1 MKKEDLVKF
10 GLNDETAQKIAD
22 AIAEEMKSFIPKN
35 RFDEVNESNKTL
47 KAQIAD
53 RDKQLEDL
61 KKVDAAGLNA
71 RIAELQAENK
81 KAKETHDAQ
90 INEMRR
96 DYAIENALRDAKAK
110 NIKAVRALLNL
121 DEITI
126 DGEKINGIDKQIK
139 ALTESE
145 ETKFL
150 FNVSDPKFKGMNP
163 PPNPN
168 HQGDPN
174 ANVSAA
180 ASYAQKYSARFVPQ
194 QNNNQ

>member
-1 MKKEDLVKF
+1 MKL
-10 GLNDETAQKIAD
+10 GLNDETAQKVAD
-22 AIAEEMKSFIPKN
+22 AIAEEMKNFIPKN

-47 KAQIAD
+47 KTQIAE

-71 RIAELQAENK
+71 RIAELQEENK
-81 KAKETHDAQ
+81 KAKQNHDAQ

-121 DEITI
+121 DEITM

-145 ETKFL
+145 DTKFL
-150 FNVSDPKFKGMNP
+150 FNVQDPKFKGMNP
-163 PPNPN
+163 PPNPDQ
-168 HQGDPN
+168 HDPN
-174 ANVSAA
+174 GNNVSAA
-180 ASYAQKYSARFVPQ
+180 ASYAQKYSARFVQQ
-194 QNNNQ
+194 QNTKQ